1 MDSLLDDV
9 KALLEKDFGDD
20 RILKQIRRACENN
33 EVISNFER
41 NYVKKLAEKHLGRKP
56 ETPNVEKTEIP
67 VEKPVVPD
75 VVIPE
80 TPSIQK
86 TQTIHKTQ
94 PKISSSSSKNKLM
107 IGIGVVAL
115 VVIIAAAVSLGGIS
129 NVTPKTV
136 PPIVNTPTGT
146 ESLMIQTDF
155 SSYNNKDII
164 SINGISDTTGSVNL
178 SIENQKGELVWT
190 EQLSLKSDGRY
201 STLAIAGGPG
211 WESSGTY
218 TIKVDNGAET
228 KSSTF
233 SFTT

>member
-20 RILKQIRRACENN
+20 RILKQILRACENN

-41 NYVKKLAEKHLGRKP
+41 NYVKKLAEKHLGQKP
-56 ETPNVEKTEIP
+56 ETPTP
-67 VEKPVVPD
+67 PPAEKPVVPD

-80 TPSIQK
+80 THSVQK
-86 TQTIHKTQ
+86 TQTIRSTP
-94 PKISSSSSKNKLM
+94 PKISSKPSKNSKLM

-115 VVIIAAAVSLGGIS
+115 AVIIAAAASFGGIS
-129 NVTPKTV
+129 NVTPGIVKNPTDTV
-136 PPIVNTPTGT
+136 T

-155 SSYNNKDII
+155 TSYNNKDII
-164 SINGISDTTGSVNL
+164 SINGNSDTSGSVNL
-178 SIENQKGELVWT
+178 SIENQNGKLVWA
-190 EQLSLKSDGRY
+190 EQLSLKSNGKY

-218 TIKVDNGAET
+218 TIQVDNGVET
-228 KSSTF
+228 KSNTF
-233 SFTT
+233 SFTA